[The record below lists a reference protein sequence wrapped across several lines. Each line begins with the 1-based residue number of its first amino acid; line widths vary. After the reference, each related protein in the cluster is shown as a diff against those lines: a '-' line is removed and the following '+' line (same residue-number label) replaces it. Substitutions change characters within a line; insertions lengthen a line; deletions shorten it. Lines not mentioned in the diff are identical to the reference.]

1 MQTSATPF
9 LTALCGNLACCP
21 KERHY
26 LRRQK
31 AVNEAFE
38 QELDILKLVEANSY
52 LHYLLKVLLT
62 KPARLLLKYHRK
74 SVFPLSMPAPA
85 ADSDQTED
93 SDEQELPD
101 TPQAMYELLR
111 NFQPETAVEKNLLQY
126 VLPRVETKGVASGL
140 HLENDRTAELS
151 GFS

>member
-1 MQTSATPF
+1 
-9 LTALCGNLACCP
+9 
-21 KERHY
+21 
-26 LRRQK
+26 
-31 AVNEAFE
+31 
-38 QELDILKLVEANSY
+38 
-52 LHYLLKVLLT
+52 
-62 KPARLLLKYHRK
+62 
-74 SVFPLSMPAPA
+74 MPAPA

-93 SDEQELPD
+93 SDEQELPN